1 MGKKKLVKEYLIS
14 ANGQKKFIQSD
25 AATNDR
31 AKKRGVQYATER
43 AGNGKDVSPAKRSK
57 QASPKTNQ
65 SGWVVE
71 TVECHPSTE
80 GNSAEK
86 GNAKPVNG
94 NKIGSKQGSS
104 FKASPKTQVVAYKR
118 NACPVDGFDSD
129 ESDWSTDDSSDS
141 ENCALFNSD
150 ANEGEDNISFESSS
164 YDSDYGHVEEDD
176 NISSYESD
184 SFDEEDDDSSEG
196 SSSSDDDLRKYIF
209 DQEHYN
215 SDSDE
220 DYEQTKHD
228 DTVHIPLG
236 AAVMHDLPD
245 DAVQFDPSC
254 THGQIIELPP
264 TANVSKEVDKP
275 CEAKQVEKVEEEKEE
290 LDESEG
296 EDSRSILK
304 SEPTKSKNSEY
315 TFYNAVDLRMA
326 LAVLKAPIYICG
338 HLSVQILCGKIEMWG
353 YTLETAEKR
362 TVYASEGYNAINIT
376 PVPSPDTYSKGV
388 LHNICKK
395 LKPHFI
401 ASDIDELMKQ
411 YDPANSVLVLLRAD
425 TFNASDTVPL
435 VCKLLPDMHLFPTS
449 LTLDHTSPYSTTEV
463 LLEIA
468 LFPPTVKNVPLFQ
481 TNPAWDAIQLKPD
494 SRLMVVGGK
503 GSGKS
508 TLCQYLINRHI
519 KHFGRILL
527 VDLDIGQPLL
537 FLPETISAS
546 VVQEPILGVGCF
558 ATVQPHKCHLFGSLN
573 VVSSP
578 LLYVQNVRSLV
589 QYCAEHPDLCGIPWI
604 INTMGYVA
612 GFGEELTTAIVRLV
626 QPTDVVQLTFTK
638 QSKKLA
644 SFAKTQNYAN
654 QLKAELVNEFKFN
667 ILYDEVKVQ
676 PNPVHYS
683 FHSLDVTYEP
693 GKLSFFPPKRRT
705 IAIMAQLVKILD
717 DAAETFADVKPHVA
731 RVNDL
736 QILITRDEH
745 RPSQDML
752 LRTLNATLVYLC
764 EKDEK
769 GQYNCSGVGIV
780 RSVDDENIYLLH
792 ALSAERLAKITVLA
806 LCNTSLP
813 GQVYLQPSPNVEVTI
828 PYLQN
833 MAHTSQS
840 A

>member
-1 MGKKKLVKEYLIS
+1 MGKKKSLKENLTS
-14 ANGQKKFIQSD
+14 ANGQKKCIQTA
-25 AATNDR
+25 AATNNR
-31 AKKRGVQYATER
+31 AKKRGAQFVTER
-43 AGNGKDVSPAKRSK
+43 TGNGTNVSPARR
-57 QASPKTNQ
+57 PKTNQ

-71 TVECHPSTE
+71 TGECHPSTE
-80 GNSAEK
+80 GNTAEK
-86 GNAKPVNG
+86 GSAKPVNG
-94 NKIGSKQGSS
+94 NKIGHKQGSS
-104 FKASPKTQVVAYKR
+104 FTASPKALALAYRR
-118 NACPVDGFDSD
+118 NDCPIDGFDSD
-129 ESDWSTDDSSDS
+129 ECDSSIDDSSGA
-141 ENCALFNSD
+141 EH
-150 ANEGEDNISFESSS
+150 NEGDISFESSS
-164 YDSDYGHVEEDD
+164 YDSDYDDAEEDD
-176 NISSYESD
+176 HSSDYNMSSYESD
-184 SFDEEDDDSSEG
+184 SCDEEADDF
-196 SSSSDDDLRKYIF
+196 SSDDDFRKYMSG
-209 DQEHYN
+209 QEVYN

-228 DTVHIPLG
+228 DTVHIPQG
-236 AAVMHDLPD
+236 SAVLHDLPD
-245 DAVQFDPSC
+245 ETVQFDPSC
-254 THGQIIELPP
+254 TRGQIIEIEYN
-264 TANVSKEVDKP
+264 TANGSAEVENP
-275 CEAKQVEKVEEEKEE
+275 IEAKQAEKVEEGNEE

-296 EDSRSILK
+296 EDSSSILK
-304 SEPTKSKNSEY
+304 SLPENTPKNAEY
-315 TFYNAVDLRMA
+315 RFYNAVDLRMA

-353 YTLETAEKR
+353 YTLDTAEKR

-388 LHNICKK
+388 LHNICRK

-401 ASDIDELMKQ
+401 ASDINELMKQ
-411 YDPANSVLVLLRAD
+411 FDPVNSVLVLLRAD

-435 VCKLLPDMHLFPTS
+435 VCKLLPDMQLFPTS
-449 LTLDHTSPYSTTEV
+449 LTVDQMAPYSTTEI

-481 TNPAWDAIQLKPD
+481 ANPAWDAIELKPD

-508 TLCQYLINRHI
+508 TLCQYLINKHI

-546 VVQEPILGVGCF
+546 VVREPILGVGCF

-589 QYCAEHPDLCGIPWI
+589 QYCAEHPDLSGIPWI
-604 INTMGYVA
+604 VNTMGYVV

-638 QSKKLA
+638 ESKKLA

-654 QLKAELVNEFKFN
+654 ELKAELVNEFKFN

-676 PNPVHYS
+676 PNPVHYN
-683 FHSLDVTYEP
+683 FHSFEVSYEP
-693 GKLSFFPPKRRT
+693 SKLSFFPPKRRT
-705 IAIMAQLVKILD
+705 IAIMAELVKILD
-717 DAAETFADVKPHVA
+717 DAAETFADVKPYVA

-745 RPSQDML
+745 RPSQEML

-764 EKDEK
+764 AKDEK

-792 ALSAERLAKITVLA
+792 ALSPEQLANVTVLA

-833 MAHTSQS
+833 LANSIQS